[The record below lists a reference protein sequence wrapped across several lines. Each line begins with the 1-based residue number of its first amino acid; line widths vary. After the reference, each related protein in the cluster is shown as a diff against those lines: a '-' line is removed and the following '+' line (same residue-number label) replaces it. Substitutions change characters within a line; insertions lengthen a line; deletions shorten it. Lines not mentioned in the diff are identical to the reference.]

1 MTLTRE
7 DVVAHLAPTLK
18 AAGMRKRRYW
28 WYWTGE
34 EVTWAF
40 RILKSPYGGSRL
52 NFDLMCAP
60 LAPGFET
67 PATLKSDDYPLAP
80 FLANWEIGPDVDV
93 GMLEDMGWERLGDE
107 ERRELL
113 TRFAHMLIDYM
124 RTHSTAESLVRAY
137 AAGEYRPSFIRT
149 ELQKAFDRETER
161 LGLENKGARR
171 EPPRESSITF
181 PDGTRYVKRGDR
193 WVRSK
198 KNEEKPEEPEG

>member
-40 RILKSPYGGSRL
+40 HIDKLPYGNRIGL
-52 NFDLMCAP
+52 NLMCAP

-67 PATLKSDDYPLAP
+67 PATLKSDDYPLYF
-80 FLANWEIGPDVDV
+80 FLSGWEIAPDVGV
-93 GMLEDMGWERLGDE
+93 ELLEDLGWERLGDE

-113 TRFAHMLIDYM
+113 TRLAHMLVDYM
-124 RTHSTAESLVRAY
+124 RAHSTAESLVRAY
-137 AAGEYRPSFIRT
+137 AAGEYREAFIRK
-149 ELQKAFDRETER
+149 ELKKAFNRETER

-171 EPPRESSITF
+171 EPPYESTITL

-193 WVRSK
+193 WIRSR
-198 KNEEKPEEPEG
+198 KNEEKPEEPEE

>member
-1 MTLTRE
+1 MTMTRE
-7 DVVAHLAPTLK
+7 DVAAHLAPTLK
-18 AAGMRKRRYW
+18 TAGMRKRRYW

-40 RILKSPYGGSRL
+40 HIDKLPYGNRIGL
-52 NFDLMCAP
+52 NLMCAP

-67 PATLKSDDYPLAP
+67 PATLKSDDYPLYF
-80 FLANWEIGPDVDV
+80 FLSGWEIAPDVGV
-93 GMLEDMGWERLGDE
+93 ELLEDLGWERLGDE

-113 TRFAHMLIDYM
+113 TRFAHMLVDYM
-124 RTHSTAESLVRAY
+124 RAHSTAESLVRAY
-137 AAGEYRPSFIRT
+137 AAGEYRGSFVLK

-171 EPPRESSITF
+171 EPPYESTITL

-193 WVRSK
+193 WIRSR
-198 KNEEKPEEPEG
+198 KNEEKPEEPEE

>member
-7 DVVAHLAPTLK
+7 DVAAHLAPTLK
-18 AAGMRKRRYW
+18 TAGMRKRRYW

-40 RILKSPYGGSRL
+40 HIDKLPYGNRIGL
-52 NFDLMCAP
+52 NLMCAP

-93 GMLEDMGWERLGDE
+93 GMLEDLGWERLGDE

-113 TRFAHMLIDYM
+113 TRFAHMLVDYM
-124 RTHSTAESLVRAY
+124 RAHSTAESLVRAY
-137 AAGEYRPSFIRT
+137 AAGEYCGSFVLK
-149 ELQKAFDRETER
+149 ELQEAFNRETER
-161 LGLENKGARR
+161 LGLENKGAHP
-171 EPPRESSITF
+171 EPPHESTSTL
-181 PDGTRYVKRGDR
+181 PDGT
-193 WVRSK
+193 
-198 KNEEKPEEPEG
+198 

>member
-1 MTLTRE
+1 MQIYAQEYSLDILRKAIGLWDNGLSGVYELSPPLPHGRGKAARDDWKGSMTLTRE

-52 NFDLMCAP
+52 SFDLMCAP

-93 GMLEDMGWERLGDE
+93 GM
-107 ERRELL
+107 
-113 TRFAHMLIDYM
+113 
-124 RTHSTAESLVRAY
+124 
-137 AAGEYRPSFIRT
+137 P
-149 ELQKAFDRETER
+149 Q
-161 LGLENKGARR
+161 
-171 EPPRESSITF
+171 
-181 PDGTRYVKRGDR
+181 
-193 WVRSK
+193 
-198 KNEEKPEEPEG
+198 

>member
-7 DVVAHLAPTLK
+7 DVAAHLAPTLK

-40 RILKSPYGGSRL
+40 HIDKLPYGNRIGL
-52 NFDLMCAP
+52 NLMCAP

-67 PATLKSDDYPLAP
+67 PATLKSDDYPLYF
-80 FLANWEIGPDVDV
+80 FLSGWEIAPDVGV
-93 GMLEDMGWERLGDE
+93 ELLEDLGWERLGDE

-113 TRFAHMLIDYM
+113 TRLAHMLVDYM
-124 RTHSTAESLVRAY
+124 RAHSTAESLVRAY
-137 AAGEYRPSFIRT
+137 AAGEYRGSFVLK

-171 EPPRESSITF
+171 EPPRESTITL
-181 PDGTRYVKRGDR
+181 PDGTQYVKRGDR
-193 WVRSK
+193 WVRSR
-198 KNEEKPEEPEG
+198 KNEE